1 MRPHSLMRRVLLL
14 FLTAAASGCLVG
26 PNYERPATP
35 QYPEYLEQTATD
47 DMALIAPDSL
57 QLPDVEEVADLP
69 WWELF
74 RDPVLQE
81 LIETALANNQRL
93 DVAMARIAE
102 SRAALG
108 FSKADLYPRIDAI
121 GSGALE
127 TNTEQDPTGS
137 GVLAAGVTWQV
148 DLFGRIRR
156 SNEAALEA
164 LLSTEEAYRGVTIT
178 LVAQVAEAYLAL
190 RDFDN
195 RLEISRSTV
204 QTRQDG
210 LDIIRVRFAAGMVS
224 EVDVNQSE
232 IQLADAQAAV
242 EAFHR
247 LRDQT
252 ENALSLLL
260 GSAPLDIP
268 RGDALAD
275 LIFPPDLPAGLPSEL
290 LERRPDILEAEH
302 LLAAQTARIGVAEA
316 IKYPS
321 LTLTA
326 DVGASFASITAGFFN
341 LGADLFAPLFNA
353 GQNQQRVEIEIA
365 RTEQLI
371 GNYELT
377 ILNAF
382 REVED
387 AMVAVHRFDG
397 EYAMRL
403 RQQEA
408 ARNASALSWAR
419 YQGGWTSYLEVLD
432 VQRSEFASDL
442 AASETLRL
450 RYAALVQLYRAL
462 GGGWTPV
469 EQTADE
475 PQP

>member
-1 MRPHSLMRRVLLL
+1 MRRILPLLAV
-14 FLTAAASGCLVG
+14 TASGCLVG

-35 QYPEYLEQTATD
+35 QHAEYREPPVAEGMPLAD
-47 DMALIAPDSL
+47 RDSID
-57 QLPDVEEVADLP
+57 LPDVEVIADLP
-69 WWELF
+69 WWEIF

-81 LIETALANNQRL
+81 LIDTALANNQQL

-108 FSKADLYPRIDAI
+108 FSKANLYPRIDAI
-121 GSGALE
+121 ASGALE
-127 TNTEQDPTGS
+127 TNTEQDPAGS
-137 GVLAAGVTWQV
+137 GVLAGAVTWQV

-164 LLSTEEAYRGVTIT
+164 LLATEEAYRGVTIT
-178 LVAQVAEAYLAL
+178 LVAQVAETYLAL

-195 RLEISRSTV
+195 RLEVARSTV

-232 IQLADAQAAV
+232 IQLADAEAAV
-242 EAFHR
+242 EAFQR

-260 GSAPLDIP
+260 GSTPVDIP
-268 RGDALAD
+268 RGEALAD
-275 LIFPPDLPAGLPSEL
+275 QIFAPDVPAGLPSEL

-316 IKYPS
+316 VKYPS

-326 DVGASFASITAGFFN
+326 DVGASFASVTSGFLN

-353 GQNQQRVEIEIA
+353 GQNQRQVEIEIA

-387 AMVAVHRFDG
+387 AMVAVHRYDA
-397 EYAMRL
+397 EYATRL

-408 ARNASALSWAR
+408 ARSASALSWSR

-432 VQRSEFASDL
+432 VQRSEFSADL
-442 AASETLRL
+442 AASETLRQRL
-450 RYAALVQLYRAL
+450 VSLVQLYQAL
-462 GGGWTPV
+462 GGGWNPV
-469 EQTADE
+469 DQAADE